1 MLWLAVRA
9 GASPYTGRIVSLAA
23 AIVYT
28 WWLNRRLTFATVAPP
43 TWREF
48 GQYVVVSLAG
58 ALINY
63 AIYSAAL
70 ALGAPLW
77 LGFVLGTG
85 IAAVFNFLRYRA
97 LLGNTPTADRL
108 AKRP

>member
-1 MLWLAVRA
+1 VLWLAVRA
-9 GASPYTGRIVSLAA
+9 GTSPYAGRVVSLAA
-23 AIVYT
+23 AIIYT
-28 WWLNRRLTFATVAPP
+28 WWLNRRLTFATAAPP

-48 GQYVVVSLAG
+48 GHYVVVSLAG
-58 ALINY
+58 AVINY

-77 LGFVLGTG
+77 LGFILGTG

-97 LLGNTPTADRL
+97 LLGDAASEGRLPT
-108 AKRP
+108 